1 LVRIGN
7 RGSALEGRN
16 HTAKT
21 GGAILVECLQK
32 QGVDTVFC
40 VPGESYLAA
49 LDALYEARD
58 SIRLI
63 VCRQEGGAA
72 NMAEAYGKL
81 TNRPGVCF
89 VTRGPGATNASTGV
103 HTAFQDSTPMILFI
117 GQVARRM
124 RHREGFQEVD
134 FPAMFAPL
142 AKWSA
147 EISDPERIPEY
158 IHRAFSVAMAGRPG
172 PVVLSLPEDVLSD
185 FVEDAPDPGIAA
197 VPVPA
202 AAREDQLDRLEE
214 MVAAAA
220 RPLLMVGGGGWTQ
233 AAGERLMEY
242 AERRGLPVAVSLRC
256 QDYVDNDHPNYVGH
270 FTIGADPKLLKRLH
284 DCDLLIALGPRLG
297 EMTTAGY
304 TALVPP
310 RIGKPFV
317 HVHADP
323 EELGRVY
330 QPDLAI
336 AASPA
341 VVAGQLAGRVS
352 TASPVEPGE
361 WLTGARQEYE
371 QTLLPGSLPG
381 AVNFGEVMLA
391 LREALPRDTIVCN
404 GAGNYTGWVHRHWR
418 FHQYRTQ
425 LAPTSGAMGYS
436 VPAAIAAK
444 VAFPDRTVLSVSGDG
459 CFQMHGQEIGTA
471 AQYGLKIL
479 FLVVNN
485 GIYGTIRMHQ
495 EREFPGRVIA
505 TDITNPDFVAL
516 ARAYGLHAERVEATA
531 DFPAALDRALSAPGS
546 ALIEV
551 VTDPEAITARTT
563 LAKLRQTALERQLQS
578 A

>member
-1 LVRIGN
+1 ME
-7 RGSALEGRN
+7 SAAPAHAANAL
-16 HTAKT
+16 HT
-21 GGAILVECLQK
+21 GGSILVESLIL

-49 LDALYEARD
+49 LDALYERRD
-58 SIRLI
+58 AVRLI

-103 HTAFQDSTPMILFI
+103 HTAFQDSTPMVLFI

-124 RHREGFQEVD
+124 RDREGFQEVD

-147 EISDPERIPEY
+147 EIADAERIPEY
-158 IHRAFSVAMAGRPG
+158 IHRAFQVAMAGRPG
-172 PVVLSLPEDVLSD
+172 PVVLSLPEDMLSGL
-185 FVEDAPDPGIAA
+185 VEAPDPGIAA
-197 VPVPA
+197 TPVPS
-202 AAREDQLDRLEE
+202 AARADQIERLDA
-214 MVAAAA
+214 MVAASA
-220 RPLLMVGGGGWTQ
+220 RPIVMVGGGGWTQ
-233 AAGERLMEY
+233 AAGRDILRY
-242 AERRGLPVAVSLRC
+242 AEARGLPVAASLRC
-256 QDYVDNDHPNYVGH
+256 QDYVDNAHPNYIGH
-270 FTIGADPKLLKRLH
+270 FTIGADPALLKRLAES
-284 DCDLLIALGPRLG
+284 DLLVALGPRLG

-304 TALVPP
+304 TLLLPP
-310 RIGKPFV
+310 RIGKAFA
-317 HVHADP
+317 HVHPDP

-330 QPDLAI
+330 QPDLAV

-341 VVAGQLAGRVS
+341 VVAGQLAER
-352 TASPVEPGE
+352 TATGNPDRSL
-361 WLTGARQEYE
+361 WLTGARAEYDA
-371 QTLLPGSLPG
+371 TLVPGDLPG
-381 AVNFGEVMLA
+381 AVNLGTVMTA
-391 LREALPRDTIVCN
+391 LREALPADTIVCS

-418 FHQYRTQ
+418 FRDYRTQ
-425 LAPTSGAMGYS
+425 LAPTSGAMGYG
-436 VPAAIAAK
+436 VPAAVAAK
-444 VAFPDRTVLSVSGDG
+444 VVHPERAVLSVAGDG

-471 AQYGLKIL
+471 VQYGLKIL
-479 FLVVNN
+479 FVVVNN

-495 EREFPGRVIA
+495 EREYPGRVIA
-505 TDITNPDFVAL
+505 TDIVNPDFVAL
-516 ARAYGLHAERVEATA
+516 ARAYGLFAERVERDA
-531 DFPAALDRALSAPGS
+531 DFPDALARALAAPGA

-563 LAKLRQTALERQLQS
+563 LSKLRRAALDRQRQ